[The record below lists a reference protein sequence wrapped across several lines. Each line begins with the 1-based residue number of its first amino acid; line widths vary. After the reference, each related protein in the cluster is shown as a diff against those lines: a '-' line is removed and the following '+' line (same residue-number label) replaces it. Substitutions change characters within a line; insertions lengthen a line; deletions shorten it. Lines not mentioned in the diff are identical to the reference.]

1 MKFKQNN
8 STAFFVV
15 LVVFVMVGLS
25 FASVPLYDL
34 FCRTTGFGGTP
45 VIKKNVNESKL
56 SEELTIKVLFNADTA
71 QGLEWNFSPVQREMI
86 VNLGETTLALYEAK
100 NYSENSVTGFA
111 TFNVLPLKI
120 GKYFSKIDCF
130 CFEEQTLSGGE
141 KVEMPVSFYIDPKIA
156 EDPNTIEIRTITLSY
171 TFFVNEDNNDKISET
186 YIEEKQENINN

>member
-1 MKFKQNN
+1 LKFKQNN

-86 VNLGETTLALYEAK
+86 VNLGETTLAFYEAK
-100 NYSENSVTGFA
+100 NYSDNSVTGFA

>member
-1 MKFKQNN
+1 LEFKQNN

-86 VNLGETTLALYEAK
+86 VNLGETTLAFYEAK

>member
-45 VIKKNVNESKL
+45 VIKKNVNESKF

-86 VNLGETTLALYEAK
+86 VNLGETTLAFYEAK
-100 NYSENSVTGFA
+100 NYSDNSVTGFA

-186 YIEEKQENINN
+186 YIEEQQENINN

>member
-1 MKFKQNN
+1 LEFKQNN

-45 VIKKNVNESKL
+45 VIKKNVNESKF

-86 VNLGETTLALYEAK
+86 VNLGETTLAFYEAK
-100 NYSENSVTGFA
+100 NYSDNSVTGFA

>member
-86 VNLGETTLALYEAK
+86 VNLGETTLAFYEAK
-100 NYSENSVTGFA
+100 NYSENPVTGLA

>member
-45 VIKKNVNESKL
+45 VIKKNVNESKF

-86 VNLGETTLALYEAK
+86 VKLGETTLAFYEAK